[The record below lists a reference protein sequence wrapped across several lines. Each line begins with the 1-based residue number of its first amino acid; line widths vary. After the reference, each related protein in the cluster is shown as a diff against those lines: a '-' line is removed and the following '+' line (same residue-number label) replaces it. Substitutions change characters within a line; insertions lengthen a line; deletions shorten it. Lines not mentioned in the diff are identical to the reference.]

1 MKVCK
6 DVCPVLKVQRCC
18 FLCDKRN
25 ECDEV
30 CNQDTH
36 EGCELLVDLP
46 EEMTCEQEAEP
57 ILEKLEQVM
66 NQKKELEDKE
76 KELKEALKKLME
88 SRHETG
94 LKNNSHMKVTY
105 ISASSTT
112 VFDTDLFKKTDPATY
127 AKFCVKPKET
137 KAYIKCEL
145 LKKGG
150 EKK

>member
-1 MKVCK
+1 MKACK

-25 ECDEV
+25 ECDQV

-57 ILEKLEQVM
+57 ILEKLEQVL

-76 KELKEALKKLME
+76 KELKEALKTLME
-88 SRHETG
+88 SRKETG
-94 LKNNSHMKVTY
+94 LKNNTHMKVTY
-105 ISASSTT
+105 IGASES
-112 VFDTDLFKKTDPATY
+112 VEFDKDLFRKSDPATY
-127 AKFCVKPKET
+127 AKFCVKPKST

-145 LKKGG
+145 LKEG
-150 EKK
+150 KKK